1 MHVEYYLMKFK
12 LLGKNLGVIILAN
25 LLMGCASQV
34 TPSGEAKAQD
44 NPKEPINNH
53 SPPLSSPNVESF
65 SSQQEEYFYKIL
77 VGEIAAQR
85 AQTALAVQY
94 FYEVSEYIQDPN
106 LAERAARI
114 ALEAQ
119 NYSLAVKAAR
129 LWVKLAPK
137 DPQAYQVLSG
147 MLLHE
152 QHTEEAVQQLETML
166 DNMKGESQEK
176 LETIALFIEQHKDRK
191 YALELMEK
199 LVSKRQNDPIALLTY
214 ARLLIHVNLFD
225 KALQRLQQLL
235 KIAPDH
241 DQGVPLYAYVL
252 DKQDQ
257 TGQALQWLNTG
268 LLKHP
273 EKYEWRL
280 VYARMLAKT
289 EQFDKAIE
297 QYLQLLSQSSD
308 KADILYALG
317 VLSLQTEQLST
328 AKNYFLELLKLG
340 DREDTAYY
348 YLGQIFE
355 MEKDLSQALSWYRKI
370 EGGVHYLNAQARI
383 AMILVEQEHLDQA
396 LEHLHNIRTDNEK
409 DVLKLLQFEA
419 ELLIDQKQYERAI
432 DTYNRALTQAPD
444 DTELLYMRALLA
456 EQMGRMDQL
465 EQDLRHILAI
475 DPNHIQALNALGY
488 SLADTTDR
496 YQEAYDLVKRA
507 FELRPDDYY
516 VLDSMGWVL
525 HKMGKHQEAITY
537 LQKALT
543 KKSDPEISAHLGEV
557 LWANGDKEKAKKIW
571 EDALKEFPEDEK
583 LRDVVNRFLP

>member
-1 MHVEYYLMKFK
+1 MRVEHDRMKFK

-25 LLMGCASQV
+25 LLMGCANQV
-34 TPSGEAKAQD
+34 TPSGEAKAQE
-44 NPKEPINNH
+44 NPKELQNH
-53 SPPLSSPNVESF
+53 SPPLEGSSKNTF
-65 SSQQEEYFYKIL
+65 SSKQEEYLYKIL

-85 AQTALAVQY
+85 GQTALAIEY
-94 FYEVSEYIQDPN
+94 FYDVAEYTQDPN
-106 LAERAARI
+106 LAERATRI
-114 ALEAQ
+114 ALDAQ

-129 LWVKLAPK
+129 LWVKFAPK
-137 DPQAYQVLSG
+137 DPQAYQMLSG

-152 QHTEEAVQQLETML
+152 QRTEEAVQQLEAML

-176 LETIALFIEQHKDRK
+176 LETIALFVEQHKDRK

-214 ARLLIHVNLFD
+214 ARLLIHVNSFD
-225 KALQRLQQLL
+225 KAVERLKQLL
-235 KIAPDH
+235 KVAPEH

-252 DKQDQ
+252 DKQDH
-257 TGQALQWLNTG
+257 TDQALQWLHTS

-297 QYLQLLSQSSD
+297 QYLQLLPQASD

-328 AKNYFLELLKLG
+328 AKNYFLELLKIG
-340 DREDTAYY
+340 EREDTAYY

-355 MEKDLSQALSWYRKI
+355 MEKDLDQALSWYKKI
-370 EGGVHYLNAQARI
+370 EGNVHYLNAQARI
-383 AMILVEQEHLDQA
+383 AMILVEQGHLDQA
-396 LEHLHNIRTDNEK
+396 LEHLHNIRTENEE
-409 DVLKLLQFEA
+409 DSLKLLQFEA
-419 ELLIDQKQYERAI
+419 ELLIDQKQYERAM

-444 DTELLYMRALLA
+444 NTELLYMRALLA
-456 EQMGRMDQL
+456 EQMGQMDQL

-496 YQEAYDLVKRA
+496 YQEAYELVSKA
-507 FELRPDDYY
+507 FKLRPDDYY

-525 HKMGKHQEAITY
+525 HKMGRHQEASVF
-537 LQKALT
+537 LQRALA
-543 KKSDPEISAHLGEV
+543 KKNDPEISAHLGEV
-557 LWANGDKEKAKKIW
+557 LWANGEKEKAKKVW